1 MLSYHSCHIC
11 GTWKNIQDWG
21 YWAAS
26 HKGMGSF
33 LWGKLTLENLCKDF
47 NLAIGGGLGW
57 IEWLKNGTG
66 NGFIYHVIIPEL
78 YTLW

>member
-1 MLSYHSCHIC
+1 
-11 GTWKNIQDWG
+11 
-21 YWAAS
+21 
-26 HKGMGSF
+26 MGPGRTYRIGDI
-33 LWGKLTLENLCKDF
+33 LEPLLGGKPQRDGIIFMGEVDPENLCKDF

>member
-1 MLSYHSCHIC
+1 
-11 GTWKNIQDWG
+11 
-21 YWAAS
+21 
-26 HKGMGSF
+26 MGSF

-57 IEWLKNGTG
+57 IEWLKNGTE